1 MAKMEYT
8 WPAKSFDAIGI
19 RGRDAKITVRGT
31 DADDVRLES
40 NSSEKHAAKLNVD
53 QLGCWLWI
61 STPVSSR
68 NIQLTLLL
76 PKQKAWLIDLYA
88 RNVDFQ
94 AENIQ
99 ARLNLILGK
108 GEVRLKD
115 CRGTFS
121 LASGNAN
128 VMLKRFSE
136 EEVPEMPP
144 LPEGERGKSRKSPGI
159 YMNWAKDDWSQW
171 GLEFSEKMV
180 KGFLGQKG
188 GAGQHQGINIKVGR
202 GDFQIEDTDAET
214 CVIKAARSDVKMKTM
229 RISKLDLNVIR
240 GDIESDACI
249 PGDDW
254 KIKTHSGNI
263 SLSLPSD
270 INARIDAAT
279 RHGDVKSVTPLVR
292 VTRQG
297 PEPWHGR
304 RMVGIIGSV
313 PDKKAIVPE
322 IHLSVLRGDIKIET
336 KPAASRTTG
345 ETEVPE
351 APPPPSTPSSPV
363 ETAESYQTQIAVL
376 EALSEKRITVKEAE
390 KILDSLESSEKV
402 T

>member
-8 WPAKSFDAIGI
+8 WPAESFDAIGI
-19 RGRDAKITVRGT
+19 RARDAKITVRAT
-31 DADDVRLES
+31 DADEVRLE
-40 NSSEKHAAKLNVD
+40 NNGSEKHAAKLNVD

-61 STPVSSR
+61 STPTPSR
-68 NIQLTLLL
+68 NIRFSLLL

-108 GEVRLKD
+108 GEVQLKD
-115 CRGTFS
+115 CRGAFS
-121 LASGNAN
+121 LASGSAN
-128 VMLKRFSE
+128 VLLKRFSE

-144 LPEGERGKSRKSPGI
+144 LPDGERKKRRKSPGI
-159 YMNWAKDDWSQW
+159 YMGWGKDDWSQW
-171 GLEFSEKMV
+171 GLDFSEKMV

-188 GAGQHQGINIKVGR
+188 GAGQHQGINVKVGR
-202 GDFQIEDTDAET
+202 GDCQMEEIDAGT
-214 CVIKAARSDVKMKTM
+214 CIVRSARSSIKM
-229 RISKLDLNVIR
+229 IAGHVSKLDLSVIR

-249 PGDDW
+249 PRDDW
-254 KIKTHSGNI
+254 KINTHSGNI
-263 SLSLPSD
+263 SLSLPTD

-279 RHGDVKSVTPLVR
+279 RHGDINSVTPMVR

-304 RMVGIIGSV
+304 RMVGIIGTV
-313 PDKKAIVPE
+313 PDKKAKVPE
-322 IHLSVLRGDIKIET
+322 INLSVLRGDIKIET
-336 KPAASRTTG
+336 KPAASRFTG
-345 ETEVPE
+345 DTDVPE
-351 APPPPSTPSSPV
+351 ATPPPPPPSIV
-363 ETAESYQTQIAVL
+363 DSYQTQMAVL
-376 EALSEKRITVKEAE
+376 EALSEKRITVQEAE
-390 KILDSLESSEKV
+390 KILDSMESGKKV